1 MDGSANLQATVDGRP
16 LRILMPTARYLPEH
30 GGTEIHTYEV
40 AQRLASYG
48 ADVTVL
54 TTARAEPF
62 ARVSHEGAVRVL
74 RVRAWPSQRDY
85 YFAPGL
91 ARIIRESGADIVHCQ
106 GYHTFVAPV
115 VMLAA
120 LSAKIPYV
128 LTFHS
133 GGHSSRV
140 RQAIRPVQARALRP
154 LLRRARKLISSTL
167 FEADRFARAARMP
180 ATAFAVIPSGSDL
193 PAPRADDGMDDGP
206 PVVLSLGRVESY
218 KGHQRV
224 VEALPALE
232 RARPGLHLR
241 IVGSGP
247 YEAELLE
254 LAEELGVA
262 HMLTIAPVPAD
273 RRDEMAQLLQR
284 AGCVVTLSEY
294 ESQGMAVH
302 EAHGLGRPLL
312 VSDNSALAD
321 LGDHANVCSASAE
334 TNSDEIAATI
344 VELLEAP
351 PLPARRPLSTW
362 DDCATA
368 LLEVYLEALA
378 RHP

>member
-1 MDGSANLQATVDGRP
+1 VDGRP
-16 LRILMPTARYLPEH
+16 LRILLATARYPPER
-30 GGTEIHTYEV
+30 GGTEIHTHEV
-40 AQRLASYG
+40 AQRLARFG

-54 TTARAEPF
+54 TTARAKPLT
-62 ARVSHEGAVRVL
+62 RVADDGAVRVL

-85 YFAPGL
+85 YLAPGL
-91 ARIIRESGADIVHCQ
+91 VRIIRASGADIVHCQ

-120 LSAKIPYV
+120 LSARIPYV

-133 GGHSSRV
+133 GGHSSRL
-140 RQAIRPVQARALRP
+140 RRAIRPVQARALRP
-154 LLRRARKLISSTL
+154 LLRRARKLIASTP
-167 FEADRFARAARMP
+167 FEADLFARAARLP
-180 ATAFAVIPSGSDL
+180 AAALVVIPSGSDL
-193 PAPRADDGMDDGP
+193 PAPRREDGIDEGP
-206 PVVLSLGRVESY
+206 PVVLSVGRVESY

-247 YEAELLE
+247 YEAQLLE
-254 LAEELGVA
+254 LAEQLGVA
-262 HMLTIAPVPAD
+262 HMLTIAPVAAD

-321 LGDHANVCSASAE
+321 LSDHANVRSVSAQ
-334 TNSDEIAATI
+334 TTSDEIAATI
-344 VELLEAP
+344 VTLLEAP

-362 DDCATA
+362 DECASA
-368 LLEVYLEALA
+368 LLGVYLAALA